1 MLRSPAITRF
11 GIGGPADLYAE
22 TESPEAFMAA
32 WREARASGIPTVVIG
47 DGTNLIVSDQ
57 GFRGIVLR
65 FRAERLMAADGR
77 VYAEAG
83 AVLEGLVEFTIARGW
98 QGRDRPA

>member
-22 TESPEAFMAA
+22 TESPEAFIAA

-47 DGTNLIVSDQ
+47 DGTNLIVSDLEFW
-57 GFRGIVLR
+57 GKRENPAAITSRKHTAATASVLAYGLAHLR
-65 FRAERLMAADGR
+65 SDLIGCVRLGY
-77 VYAEAG
+77 V
-83 AVLEGLVEFTIARGW
+83 
-98 QGRDRPA
+98 